1 MFLPIVLKD
10 KDGEYIEHLNIT
22 HITRTSFVNVMNP
35 DAGTK
40 IHLRTGEVLTT
51 PAPMDI
57 VQTQIDEC
65 YRSAAAM
72 IMFNILAEKAQ
83 LSKITDDVDTL
94 DGLQPVHHLLMK
106 LNLDLVVNLV
116 CNNNNHNHFGFH
128 HLRLLLYQSQSQ
140 LVLVPSFV
148 NSLEICLAK

>member
-35 DAGTK
+35 DAGTR
-40 IHLRTGEVLTT
+40 IHLRTGEVLST

-83 LSKITDDVDTL
+83 LSKITGDVDTL
-94 DGLQPVHHLLMK
+94 DGLQPES
-106 LNLDLVVNLV
+106 D
-116 CNNNNHNHFGFH
+116 
-128 HLRLLLYQSQSQ
+128 
-140 LVLVPSFV
+140 VL
-148 NSLEICLAK
+148 

>member
-40 IHLRTGEVLTT
+40 IHLRTGEVLST

-83 LSKITDDVDTL
+83 LSKITDDVDIL
-94 DGLQPVHHLLMK
+94 DGQQPGSDAL
-106 LNLDLVVNLV
+106 
-116 CNNNNHNHFGFH
+116 
-128 HLRLLLYQSQSQ
+128 
-140 LVLVPSFV
+140 
-148 NSLEICLAK
+148 

>member
-40 IHLRTGEVLTT
+40 IHLRTGEVLST

-83 LSKITDDVDTL
+83 LSKITGDVDTL
-94 DGLQPVHHLLMK
+94 DGQQPESGAL
-106 LNLDLVVNLV
+106 
-116 CNNNNHNHFGFH
+116 
-128 HLRLLLYQSQSQ
+128 
-140 LVLVPSFV
+140 
-148 NSLEICLAK
+148 

>member
-1 MFLPIVLKD
+1 
-10 KDGEYIEHLNIT
+10 
-22 HITRTSFVNVMNP
+22 MNP

-94 DGLQPVHHLLMK
+94 GGQQPES
-106 LNLDLVVNLV
+106 NDL
-116 CNNNNHNHFGFH
+116 
-128 HLRLLLYQSQSQ
+128 
-140 LVLVPSFV
+140 
-148 NSLEICLAK
+148 

>member
-40 IHLRTGEVLTT
+40 IHLRTGEVLST

-94 DGLQPVHHLLMK
+94 DGLQPGSDAL
-106 LNLDLVVNLV
+106 
-116 CNNNNHNHFGFH
+116 
-128 HLRLLLYQSQSQ
+128 
-140 LVLVPSFV
+140 
-148 NSLEICLAK
+148 

>member
-22 HITRTSFVNVMNP
+22 HITRTSFVNVRNT

-51 PAPMDI
+51 PVPMDI
-57 VQTQIDEC
+57 IQTEIDEC
-65 YRSAAAM
+65 YKSAAAM

-83 LSKITDDVDTL
+83 LTKLSGGIDL
-94 DGLQPVHHLLMK
+94 DNPEQQ
-106 LNLDLVVNLV
+106 
-116 CNNNNHNHFGFH
+116 
-128 HLRLLLYQSQSQ
+128 QSLS
-140 LVLVPSFV
+140 
-148 NSLEICLAK
+148 NEE

>member
-1 MFLPIVLKD
+1 MFLPIVFKD

-35 DAGTK
+35 DAGTR
-40 IHLRTGEVLTT
+40 IHLRTGEVLST

-65 YRSAAAM
+65 YKSAAAM

-83 LSKITDDVDTL
+83 LAKITGDVDTL
-94 DGLQPVHHLLMK
+94 DGLQPGSDAL
-106 LNLDLVVNLV
+106 
-116 CNNNNHNHFGFH
+116 
-128 HLRLLLYQSQSQ
+128 
-140 LVLVPSFV
+140 
-148 NSLEICLAK
+148 